1 MTWKRFALTVAG
13 LAAAVVAM
21 LYLSIAYFRVV

>member
-1 MTWKRFALTVAG
+1 MTWKQFLLTAAG

-21 LYLSIAYFRVV
+21 LYLGLAFFRLI